1 MSHYTQLAREER
13 YQIYALM
20 KAGHSQSKIAEILGR
35 NKSTVSREITR
46 NRGLKGYRPSQ
57 ADTFATNR
65 HHGKAGSRISKET
78 WDRVERLIVEKWS
91 PEQIRN
97 WLKNEE
103 NTRISHEWIYQHILQ
118 DKRDG
123 GELYLHLRCQ
133 KQNRKRYGTPN
144 NSRWKIKDRVSID
157 ERPAVVDDRSRV
169 GDWEVDTVIGQPGGA
184 VLVTL
189 VERKFRFTVAA
200 KAPNKTAK
208 AVMDTI
214 LLHMKPLAGKVHT
227 LTYDNGTEFAM
238 HLKIAKGL
246 DADGYFAHPYHS
258 WERGLNEN
266 TNGLLRQYVP
276 KRKDLTKVTDEEVQE
291 AVDKINN
298 RPRKCL
304 GYKTPN
310 QLFCGI
316 NPPVA
321 LQS

>member
-20 KAGHSQSKIAEILGR
+20 KAGHTQSKIAAILGR
-35 NKSTVSREITR
+35 NKSTISREITR
-46 NRGLKGYRPSQ
+46 NRGLKGYRPNQ
-57 ADTFATNR
+57 ADTLATNR
-65 HHGKAGSRISKET
+65 HHGKAGSRITNEI
-78 WDRVERLIVEKWS
+78 WERVEKLIVEKWS
-91 PEQIRN
+91 PVQVSN

-103 NTRISHEWIYQHILQ
+103 NIRISHEWIYQYILQ
-118 DKRDG
+118 DKREG

-133 KQNRKRYGTPN
+133 KQRRKRYGSPN
-144 NSRWKIKDRVSID
+144 NRRWKIKDRVSID

-169 GDWEVDTVIGQPGGA
+169 GDWEVDTVIGRPGGA

-200 KAPNKTAK
+200 KAPNKTAE
-208 AVMDTI
+208 AVTDAI
-214 LLHMKPLAGKVHT
+214 LLHMKPLADQVHT

-238 HLKIAKGL
+238 HLKIAKEL

-266 TNGLLRQYVP
+266 TNGLLRQFFP
-276 KRKDLTKVTDEEVQE
+276 KGIDLTEVTDEEIQV

-298 RPRKCL
+298 RPRECL
-304 GYKTPN
+304 GFKTPN

-321 LQS
+321 LAS